1 MNVTELKKK
10 IYNLAQAG
18 NLSDTVLDILVPDN
32 EVVPFECELWD
43 YKEAYEESPHD
54 YTKTA
59 RSIASLYNTYG
70 GYLLYGI
77 KELVKDTTY
86 ELVGV
91 KQGEINVQKLKGQL
105 DKYFG
110 QRLNINL
117 LELTYGSPAV
127 TIGLLHVP
135 KRPEQQHTISANR
148 RAEDAKNKLIFG
160 EGATLYRVGD
170 ECKQAVTHADFEF
183 LTSSRD
189 LPALIEGRFVK
200 KINLL
205 DHNLPDRNFI
215 CPSFVG
221 RVEIIQKLWAWLS
234 DEFQYAKVLAGE
246 GGKGKT
252 SIAYEFCQLIASTG
266 APIFDQIIWLT
277 AKTQQFKAGADNYT
291 NTPETHYGDLESLLV
306 TICQKTGALDS
317 ELEDL
322 GVTQLKRLARHNLEN
337 YPSFIVVDDVDSTNV
352 DEQKRIMETAREIGG
367 SKSKIL
373 LTTRSNVSYSSD
385 TAIEVPGL
393 CGEEYENYIDELK
406 TSMGFE
412 AITQK
417 TIRKLEL
424 ASEGSPLF
432 TESILRLCRVGYSID
447 DAISEWHGKKGEA
460 VRSAALRREIHQ
472 LSPEARRVLL
482 TIAFIGS
489 CSLVELRHYTEL
501 EQLLIEDAISELGRL
516 FLLQS
521 ASFIESEPRFK
532 CSQSISNLTISLKGE
547 IVPNAERYL
556 GTLKGRAQALK
567 SNSSKNSQVA
577 VGEAIRQSIAL
588 LKEKDYSKAR
598 ATIKA
603 VLKKQH
609 YKNNPD
615 LLLAYAQIE
624 SMDPL
629 ADINSVRS
637 AFKDAYAHG
646 QRKELL
652 FDLWFQVEART
663 GNKSELVDVCRSAV
677 IHAKLYTTKWFS
689 RSAEA
694 KYSLAHKM
702 GSAARKHELLAS
714 SYEDISQA
722 IKKSHGALKHQL
734 KELSIKVLDDLW
746 VSLNMEREEFKAF
759 KAMHKA
765 IKAGDIRSV
774 NYYRLSEAACALHAQ
789 YHSGGLTVR
798 RKKEIHP
805 DYLECQRVIADVI
818 ELVDDARHEV
828 LSTLGDAQSRFVLSA
843 KA

>member
-1 MNVTELKKK
+1 MNITELKKQ
-10 IYNLAQAG
+10 IYTLVQAG
-18 NLSDTVLDILVPDN
+18 NISTTILEILIPN
-32 EVVPFECELWD
+32 NKVVPFECELWD
-43 YKEAYEESPHD
+43 YKEAYEESAHD

-70 GYLLYGI
+70 GYLLYGV

-86 ELVGV
+86 ELIGV
-91 KQGEINVQKLKGQL
+91 KQGEISIQKLKGQL

-110 QRLNINL
+110 HRLNISI
-117 LELTYGSPAV
+117 LELTYGTPAV
-127 TIGLLHVP
+127 TVGLLHVP
-135 KRPEQQHTISANR
+135 KRPEQQHTISANK
-148 RAEDAKNKLIFG
+148 RAEDAKNKLIFS

-189 LPALIEGRFVK
+189 LLALIDGKFVK

-277 AKTQQFKAGADNYT
+277 AKTHQFKAGADDFIS
-291 NTPETHYGDLESLLV
+291 TPETHYSDLESLLI

-322 GVTQLKRLARHNLEN
+322 GITQLKRLARQNLDN
-337 YPSFIVVDDVDSTNV
+337 YPSFIVVDDVDSTEV

-393 CGEEYENYIDELK
+393 SGDEYEQYIDELK
-406 TSMGFE
+406 VSMGFE
-412 AITQK
+412 AITPK
-417 TIRKLEL
+417 TIRKLEK

-447 DAISEWHGKKGEA
+447 NAISEWHGKKGEA

-501 EQLLIEDAISELGRL
+501 EQLLIEDAIPELGRL

-532 CSQSISNLTISLKGE
+532 CSQSIANLTISLKDE
-547 IVPNAERYL
+547 ILPNSDRYL
-556 GTLKGRAQALK
+556 GALKGRAQALK
-567 SNSSKNSQVA
+567 SNASKNSQAA

-603 VLKKQH
+603 VLKKQQ

-629 ADINSVRS
+629 SDINSVRS
-637 AFKDAYAHG
+637 SFKDAYTHG

-677 IHAKLYTTKWFS
+677 IDAKLHTTKWLN

-694 KYSLAHKM
+694 KYLLAHKM
-702 GSAARKHELLAS
+702 GSAARKHELLAN

-734 KELSIKVLDDLW
+734 KELSIRILDDLW
-746 VSLNMEREEFKAF
+746 NSLNTEKEDFKAF
-759 KAMHKA
+759 KAMYKA
-765 IKAGDIRSV
+765 IKAGDIRSI
-774 NYYRLSEAACALHAQ
+774 NYYRLSEAACSFHAQ
-789 YHSGGLTVR
+789 YHSAGLSTR
-798 RKKEIHP
+798 RKKEIYP
-805 DYLECQRVIADVI
+805 DYLECQRVLADVAEI
-818 ELVDDARHEV
+818 IDDTRHEI
-828 LSTLGDAQSRFVLSA
+828 LNSLADTQKRFTLSA
-843 KA
+843 

>member
-1 MNVTELKKK
+1 MNVTELKKQVYGL
-10 IYNLAQAG
+10 IQAG
-18 NLSDTVLDILVPDN
+18 NLSETVLKLLIPDN
-32 EVVPFECELWD
+32 NAIPFECELWD
-43 YKEAYEESPHD
+43 YKETYEATPHD

-59 RSIASLYNTYG
+59 RAIASLYNTYG

-77 KELVKDTTY
+77 KETIKDTQY
-86 ELVGV
+86 DLVGV
-91 KQGEINVQKLKGQL
+91 KEGTIDIQKLKGQL

-110 QRLNINL
+110 HRLNINII
-117 LELTYGSPAV
+117 EIPYGSPAV
-127 TIGLLHVP
+127 TIGLLHIP
-135 KRPEQQHTISANR
+135 KRPEQLHTISANKI
-148 RAEDAKNKLIFG
+148 ANDAKNKVIFT
-160 EGATLYRVGD
+160 EGATLYRTGD

-189 LPALIEGRFVK
+189 LIALLDGKFVK

-277 AKTQQFKAGADNYT
+277 AKAQQFKAGADNFIS
-291 NTPETHYGDLESLLV
+291 TPETHYNDLESLLI
-306 TICQKTGALDS
+306 TICQKTGTLDS
-317 ELEDL
+317 ELLDL
-322 GVTQLKRLARHNLEN
+322 GITQLKRLARQNLEN
-337 YPSFIVVDDVDSTNV
+337 YPSFIVVDDVDSTDV

-393 CGEEYENYIDELK
+393 GGEEYEQYIDELK
-406 TSMGFE
+406 SSMGFDD
-412 AITQK
+412 ITPK
-417 TIRKLEL
+417 TIRKLEK

-432 TESILRLCRVGYSID
+432 TESILRLCRIGYSID

-489 CSLVELRHYTEL
+489 CSLAELRHYTEL
-501 EQLLIEDAISELGRL
+501 EQLLIEDAIPELGRL

-532 CSQSISNLTISLKGE
+532 CSQSISNLTISLKDE

-567 SNSSKNSQVA
+567 ANASRSSQVS
-577 VGEAIRQSIAL
+577 VGEAIRQSVAL
-588 LKEKDYSKAR
+588 LKESDFSKAR

-603 VLKKQH
+603 VLKKQQ

-637 AFKDAYAHG
+637 SFKDAYTHG

-663 GNKSELVDVCRSAV
+663 GSKSELVDVCRSAV
-677 IHAKLYTTKWFS
+677 IDAKLHTPKWLN

-694 KYSLAHKM
+694 KFLLAHKM
-702 GSAARKHELLAS
+702 VSAARKHELFAS
-714 SYEDISQA
+714 SYDDISQA

-734 KELSIKVLDDLW
+734 KDLSIKILDALW
-746 VSLNMEREEFKAF
+746 ESLQIEHEDFKAF

-765 IKAGDIRSV
+765 IRAGDIRSI
-774 NYYRLSEAACALHAQ
+774 NYYRLSEAACAIHTNF
-789 YHSGGLTVR
+789 HSESTTPRR
-798 RKKEIHP
+798 RKDILPH
-805 DYLECQRVIADVI
+805 YLECQRAIADVI
-818 ELVDDARHEV
+818 ELIDETRYEV
-828 LSTLGDAQSRFVLSA
+828 LNTLGDTKNRFVLSA
-843 KA
+843 